1 MQRGG
6 IENGKISPSKFP
18 AVCFLYLPPRIQY
31 LSVFCSFNNPSLSAT
46 QINLHVTSVIRSNP
60 VKLTVVTVNCTELT
74 DFLKRETL
82 AGTVK

>member
-1 MQRGG
+1 M
-6 IENGKISPSKFP
+6 EKF
-18 AVCFLYLPPRIQY
+18 LPPSFLLFAFYIF
-31 LSVFCSFNNPSLSAT
+31 LHVFSIFSVFCSFNNPSLSAT